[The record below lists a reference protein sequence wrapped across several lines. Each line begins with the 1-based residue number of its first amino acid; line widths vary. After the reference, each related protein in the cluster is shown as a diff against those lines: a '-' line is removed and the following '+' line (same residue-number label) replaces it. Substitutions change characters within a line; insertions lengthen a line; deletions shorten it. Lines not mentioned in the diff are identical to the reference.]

1 VVTSVEQ
8 KAKVQE
14 NSHKSNLSTMA
25 LKNPEG
31 HAAGVHRVKIRRSRK
46 QLEDAFWKDLEQNR
60 QRRLHHLRRK
70 NRSLSTEQQQKTRR
84 TPKQHETLDLRR
96 RMAEAHQASAVTAL
110 PLSNC
115 HSVLW
120 SGEIQIGTPPQS
132 FAVDFDT
139 GSSDLWV
146 PSFKC
151 DESCDKFE
159 AWRKYDQ
166 TKSSTYKLA
175 SQDVLLEKF
184 ESDYVD
190 GERVSDDCS
199 RLS

>member
-1 VVTSVEQ
+1 MTG
-8 KAKVQE
+8 
-14 NSHKSNLSTMA
+14 
-25 LKNPEG
+25 NPEGEG

-46 QLEDAFWKDLEQNR
+46 QLEDAFWRGLEKHR
-60 QRRLHHLRRK
+60 QRRLHYLRRT
-70 NRSLSTEQQQKTRR
+70 NRSLSRAGNTSTEQQETIR

-96 RMAEAHQASAVTAL
+96 RMAEAHLAAVTSL

-120 SGEIQIGTPPQS
+120 TGEIQLGTPPQS

-151 DESCDKFE
+151 NESCDQFKG
-159 AWRKYDQ
+159 WRKVRSYLSSIMNVYFWTHRLL
-166 TKSSTYKLA
+166 TK
-175 SQDVLLEKF
+175 QFVLTVRPNQVEHIQI
-184 ESDYVD
+184 
-190 GERVSDDCS
+190 GIG
-199 RLS
+199 

>member
-1 VVTSVEQ
+1 
-8 KAKVQE
+8 
-14 NSHKSNLSTMA
+14 MA

-31 HAAGVHRVKIRRSRK
+31 HAAGVHHVKIRRSRK
-46 QLEDAFWKDLEQNR
+46 QLEDAFWRGLEQNR

-70 NRSLSTEQQQKTRR
+70 NRSLSTEQQETRR
-84 TPKQHETLDLRR
+84 TPQQHETLDLRR

-132 FAVDFDT
+132 FAIDFDT

-146 PSFKC
+146 PSSKC

-159 AWRKYDQ
+159 GWRKVRSY
-166 TKSSTYKLA
+166 
-175 SQDVLLEKF
+175 
-184 ESDYVD
+184 
-190 GERVSDDCS
+190 
-199 RLS
+199 